1 MADYATLVF
10 DIDSTQA
17 RGAAKALGD
26 LNSAAIKAANGSS
39 RFEKSLRDVNGRF
52 QSTDK
57 YLASHR
63 AEIEGLAMAYN
74 PVLAA
79 QIRYRDEAIKTAAAV
94 KAGVITEQQRVDI
107 LQRTKTSLDATA
119 GAAGRFGQSQ
129 QVATHHVSNLSFQLN
144 DIGMMM
150 ASGQNP
156 FMLMI
161 QQGAQVAQIFGQMN
175 AEGRKIGPTLAGAFR
190 MFLNPTTLVTLAL
203 IGGSAALAQWGMSA
217 LSAGKDSRSFS
228 DSLDSAL
235 DNISK
240 IAAANK
246 SLSSKGVEELG
257 TKYGMITAEVRGLIE
272 AQRDLATQSA
282 QADFNQATDK
292 LRSSLQGGWLAS
304 AFDNG
309 RIAITA
315 SEKEAVKLDQ
325 TVNHL
330 QRTLRINEDSARG
343 MAETLSQAFNE
354 KDPQEY
360 ARLVAHVRN
369 YVLQV
374 AAAGGDGAKA
384 ARLLAEELT
393 KSEDAARQ
401 LNAQAGNMPANFSAA
416 ASAASR
422 ITDELNRAVSAA
434 ARLAA
439 SAISDVRFAQIELDF
454 RTDAVGKAGAI
465 AAAKFDE
472 EVGKN
477 IGMDAHIYNSMRNQA
492 IEGAKEA
499 ARIQGQVQRLNDADR
514 EAERKAKKDASAA
527 ASAAKA
533 AEKKSAAE
541 LKAAEKGF
549 QSLRELLDK
558 QSAYQVV
565 EYEKRL
571 GQLNTALG
579 KQLIAEKSYQEMK
592 AQLQLTYFGSEYQKN
607 AVNYSLDLEQ
617 LSQLHAAKLLSEE
630 QYQMAR
636 KQLQHDYYSDAINVN
651 QNQSA
656 QQLSNMASD
665 FAQMNQLAGGGYDKL
680 LRAQKTFAAGAALV
694 NAYLAATQALADP
707 TVSFWGKFAAYAK
720 VLAAGMGAVNAIKG
734 AGSGGGG
741 GGGPSAGSV
750 KQEPT
755 KNVLIRLEG
764 DDWLTGLAE
773 QMMTQIYEA
782 SSNGRVIVSRDN
794 S

>member
-10 DIDSTQA
+10 DIDSSQA

-26 LNSAAIKAANGSS
+26 LNSAAIKAANGASK
-39 RFEKSLRDVNGRF
+39 FEKTLRDTNGSF

-57 YLASHR
+57 YLSNHR
-63 AEIEGLAMAYN
+63 AEIEGLALAYN

-79 QIRYRDEAIKTAAAV
+79 QIRYRDESIKTAVAV
-94 KAGVITEQQRVDI
+94 KAGVITEQQRADI
-107 LQRTKTSLDATA
+107 LQRTKTSLDAAA
-119 GAAGRFGQSQ
+119 GAAQRFGQQ
-129 QVATHHVSNLSFQLN
+129 QKVATHHVSNLSFQLN

-161 QQGAQVAQIFGQMN
+161 QQGPQVAQIFGQMN
-175 AEGRKIGPTLAGAFR
+175 AEGRKIGPTLASAFK

-203 IGGSAALAQWGMSA
+203 IGGSAALAQWGVSA
-217 LSAGKDSRSFS
+217 LSAGRDSRTFS
-228 DSLDSAL
+228 ESLDDVIDAIGR
-235 DNISK
+235 ISS
-240 IAAANK
+240 ANK
-246 SLSSKGVEELG
+246 SLSSSSVDELG
-257 TKYGMITAEVRGLIE
+257 AKYGMVTTEVRALIA
-272 AQRDLATQSA
+272 AQRDLAIQTA
-282 QADFNQATDK
+282 QADLTKSLDK
-292 LRSSLQGGWLAS
+292 LRSSLQGGWVAS
-304 AFDNG
+304 VFDNG
-309 RIAITA
+309 RVAITEA
-315 SEKEAVKLDQ
+315 EREAVKLDQ
-325 TVNHL
+325 TVAHL
-330 QRTLRINEDSARG
+330 QSTLKVNEESARG
-343 MAETLSQAFNE
+343 MAQTLAQAFDA

-360 ARLVAHVRN
+360 ARLVGHVRD
-369 YVLQV
+369 YVLKV
-374 AAAGGDGAKA
+374 AEAGGSGAKA
-384 ARLLAEELT
+384 ARQLADELT

-401 LNAQAGNMPANFSAA
+401 LNAQANNMPAKFSAA
-416 ASAASR
+416 AAAASR

-477 IGMDAHIYNSMRNQA
+477 IGVDAHIYNSMRNQA

-499 ARIQGQVQRLNDADR
+499 ARIQQQVQRLNEADR
-514 EAERKAKKDASAA
+514 EAERKARKGANSG
-527 ASAAKA
+527 SSGAKA
-533 AEKKSAAE
+533 AERRAAAE
-541 LKAAEKGF
+541 LKSAEKGF
-549 QSLRELLDK
+549 QSLRELLERDGL
-558 QSAYQVV
+558 YQVAD
-565 EYEKRL
+565 YQKRQSQLDAALQKKLISEKNY
-571 GQLNTALG
+571 QL
-579 KQLIAEKSYQEMK
+579 MRD
-592 AQLQLTYFGSEYQKN
+592 QLQMNYFGSDYERN
-607 AVNYSLDLEQ
+607 ALQYSLDLQQ
-617 LSQLHAAKLLSEE
+617 LDQLHAAKLLKEE

-636 KQLQHDYYSDAINVN
+636 KQLQHDYYSNAINVN
-651 QNQSA
+651 QNMSA
-656 QQLSNMASD
+656 QQLSNMAAD

-707 TVSFWGKFAAYAK
+707 SVGFWGKFAAYAK

-734 AGSGGGG
+734 SGSGGGG
-741 GGGPSAGSV
+741 GNASSAGAV

-755 KNVLIRLEG
+755 KNILVRLEG

-782 SSNGRVIVSRDN
+782 SNSGRVIISRDN

>member
-26 LNSAAIKAANGSS
+26 LNSAAIKAANGSA
-39 RFEKSLRDVNGRF
+39 RLLGMQRDARGQF
-52 QSTDK
+52 QSNAR
-57 YLASHR
+57 YAAENSR
-63 AEIEGLAMAYN
+63 EIERLAASYN
-74 PVLAA
+74 PVLSA
-79 QIRYRDEAIKTAAAV
+79 QIAYRNEVIQTSAAV
-94 KAGVITEQQRVDI
+94 RLGVIDEQQRVDI
-107 LQRTKTSLDATA
+107 LQRTRAAMDAAA

-161 QQGAQVAQIFGQMN
+161 QQGPQVAQIFGQMN
-175 AEGRKIGPTLAGAFR
+175 AEGRNIGPTLAGAFR

-257 TKYGMITAEVRGLIE
+257 TKYGMVTAEVRGLIE

-401 LNAQAGNMPANFSAA
+401 LNAQAGNMPAAFSAA

-477 IGMDAHIYNSMRNQA
+477 IGMDAHIFNSMRNKA

-499 ARIQGQVQRLNDADR
+499 ARIQGEVQRLNDADR
-514 EAERKAKKDASAA
+514 EAERQAKKDASAA

-549 QSLRELLDK
+549 QSLRELLEK
-558 QSAYQVV
+558 ESLFQFA
-565 EYEKRL
+565 EYEKR
-571 GQLNTALG
+571 
-579 KQLIAEKSYQEMK
+579 
-592 AQLQLTYFGSEYQKN
+592 QLQLDTALKNQLLTRQEYDEYQKQLRI
-607 AVNYSLDLEQ
+607 NYFGTEYQQQQLRYDLEHQQ
-617 LSQLHAAKLLSEE
+617 LKDALEKQKITREEYAAIERQNQWRQFSELGSIRDTGVAYDLSKLAEGFGQAASMAGDYNAKFLKAQRVFAASAALISTYQGAAKALELP
-630 QYQMAR
+630 
-636 KQLQHDYYSDAINVN
+636 
-651 QNQSA
+651 
-656 QQLSNMASD
+656 
-665 FAQMNQLAGGGYDKL
+665 FPMNI
-680 LRAQKTFAAGAALV
+680 AAA
-694 NAYLAATQALADP
+694 
-707 TVSFWGKFAAYAK
+707 AK
-720 VLAAGMGAVNAIKG
+720 VLAAGMGFISAIKSG
-734 AGSGGGG
+734 SSSGGGG
-741 GGGPSAGSV
+741 GGGSSSAGSV

>member
-26 LNSAAIKAANGSS
+26 LNSAAIKAANGAS

-79 QIRYRDEAIKTAAAV
+79 QIRYRDESIKTAAAV

-107 LQRTKTSLDATA
+107 LQRTKTALDATA

-161 QQGAQVAQIFGQMN
+161 QQGPQVAQIFGQMSD
-175 AEGRKIGPTLAGAFR
+175 EGRKIGPTLAGAFR

-257 TKYGMITAEVRGLIE
+257 TKYGMVTAEVRGLIE
-272 AQRDLATQSA
+272 AQRELATQSA

-439 SAISDVRFAQIELDF
+439 SAISDVRFSQIELDF

-499 ARIQGQVQRLNDADR
+499 ARIQGEVQRLNDADR
-514 EAERKAKKDASAA
+514 EAERQAKKDASAA

-549 QSLRELLDK
+549 QSLRELLEK
-558 QSAYQVV
+558 ESLFQFA
-565 EYEKRL
+565 EYEKRQV
-571 GQLNTALG
+571 QLDAALK
-579 KQLIAEKSYQEMK
+579 KQLLTRQE
-592 AQLQLTYFGSEYQKN
+592 YDEYQKQLRI
-607 AVNYSLDLEQ
+607 NYFGTEYQQQQLRYDLEHQQ
-617 LSQLHAAKLLSEE
+617 LKEALEKQKITREEYEAIERQNQWRQVSELGSIRDTGVAYDLSKLAEGFGQAASMAGDYNSKFLKAQRVFAASAALISTYQGAAKALELP
-630 QYQMAR
+630 
-636 KQLQHDYYSDAINVN
+636 
-651 QNQSA
+651 
-656 QQLSNMASD
+656 
-665 FAQMNQLAGGGYDKL
+665 FPMNI
-680 LRAQKTFAAGAALV
+680 AAA
-694 NAYLAATQALADP
+694 
-707 TVSFWGKFAAYAK
+707 AK
-720 VLAAGMGAVNAIKG
+720 VLAAGMGFISAIKSG
-734 AGSGGGG
+734 SSSGGGSGGGG
-741 GGGPSAGSV
+741 SSAGSV